1 MLTLREALVI
11 VERHRSFW
19 LSRLLSIVSSE
30 LLRVNLSWLLRIE
43 VHIIIVFGIVLLHL
57 LTLTLHSLLTLNA
70 LVAARTH
77 LALRRSALLLFFCR
91 HTHALTLLLLGG
103 VAHSRTSCCTRSH
116 TYDRTYIVSARS
128 AHDSADCGA
137 EHRAH

>member
-1 MLTLREALVI
+1 MLTLRETLVI

-19 LSRLLSIVSSE
+19 LPRLLSIVSSE
-30 LLRVNLSWLLRIE
+30 FLRVNLSWLLRVE
-43 VHIIIVFGIVLLHL
+43 VHIIIVFSIVLLHL
-57 LTLTLHSLLTLNA
+57 LTLTLHGLLTLNA

-77 LALRRSALLLFFCR
+77 LALRRSALLFVSR
-91 HTHALTLLLLGG
+91 HAHALALLLLGS

-128 AHDSADCGA
+128 AYDSADCGA